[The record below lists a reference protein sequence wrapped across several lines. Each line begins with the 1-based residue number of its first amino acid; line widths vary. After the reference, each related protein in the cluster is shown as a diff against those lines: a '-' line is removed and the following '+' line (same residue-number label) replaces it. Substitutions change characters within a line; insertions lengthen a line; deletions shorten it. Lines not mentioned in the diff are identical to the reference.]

1 MNALPLVPNKSL
13 TLGVLPSAVSRRLI
27 MASTPTLAARQPDRY
42 RRPMQFSRMK
52 FLSACL
58 AACLILSAST
68 SNAIAQQAS
77 PATAGSISG
86 IVTDAA
92 SQPVQGAIVSLA
104 ELRLQSITG
113 EDGRFSF
120 TSVPGGLFTLVA
132 RRLGYATSVR
142 PGVASQARGVT
153 VTMVSTALTVDP
165 ITVTATRAPG
175 VVESSVL
182 SVSQVS
188 EEALRRNATISL
200 SHSLKSVAG
209 VHSVSTGEQVGKP
222 MIRGLFGS
230 RVLVLQDGSRLED
243 YSWSEED
250 APSIDARLAQRVEVI
265 RGPASVLY
273 GSDAIGG
280 VVNVIPQDLPT
291 AVEGRSYRH
300 IGAEA
305 YGASNNKEAGGA
317 LNVEGASGKFG
328 WRAMGIG
335 RLAQSFETPA
345 GEVGHTGYL
354 SVNGEAA
361 GGFRGD
367 RSNTTLRFS
376 HYGGEFK
383 LLEAR
388 KPTGAVETGVEEG
401 PERKLA
407 DDRLQVTND
416 FLFSGVRLETK
427 AQYQRHSLVEVSD
440 DLCAIDPSNR
450 NCPVNGV
457 FEPPLSPVAPEQ
469 TAFDLL
475 LNTGTVD
482 VLAHHA
488 LTESIH
494 GVVGVSGLFQ
504 KNDSRG
510 PIFLIPSATTTS
522 GAAFAFE
529 EATAGMFTFAAG
541 ARVDT
546 RKTSADANPSIGLAS
561 DREITY
567 TEPSG
572 NVGLVFRPIPFV
584 SVTANAGAAWRAPTL
599 FELFAN
605 GPHLA
610 EARYEIGDPSLKT
623 EKARNLDVG
632 LRWENDVVRA
642 EVTGFRNAIE
652 DYVYLT
658 PTNTQQGGLRV
669 YRHLQADALLSGGE
683 GAVQIAA
690 TPHLLLKGRYDLV
703 RGTNRDL
710 DEPLPLMA
718 PQRGAAGAEYH
729 FATSG
734 ASNAFISGE
743 VEHTA
748 KQDRPNSQDVVT
760 GGYTLVNFDVGF
772 RQHWFGRATR
782 IDLGLRN
789 ITNTSYRDF
798 LSRYKE
804 FALAPGRNII
814 LRISTDR

>member
-1 MNALPLVPNKSL
+1 MRLSLVKSLAVCLAVCLSIPALPEPAASQQ
-13 TLGVLPSAVSRRLI
+13 TSAVS
-27 MASTPTLAARQPDRY
+27 
-42 RRPMQFSRMK
+42 
-52 FLSACL
+52 
-58 AACLILSAST
+58 
-68 SNAIAQQAS
+68 
-77 PATAGSISG
+77 AGSISG

-92 SQPVQGAIVSLA
+92 SQPVQSAIVSLA
-104 ELRLQSITG
+104 ELRLQAITG
-113 EDGRFSF
+113 ADGKF
-120 TSVPGGLFTLVA
+120 TFNSVPGGTFTLVV
-132 RRLGYATSVR
+132 RRLGYATAVR
-142 PGVASQARGVT
+142 SGVVSQSTGIT
-153 VTMVSTALTVDP
+153 VTMVTTPLTVDP
-165 ITVTATRAPG
+165 ITVTATRTPAIVG
-175 VVESSVL
+175 GSVL
-182 SVSQVS
+182 SVSELN
-188 EEALRRNATISL
+188 EESLRRNATISL
-200 SHSLKSVAG
+200 AHSLRSVPG
-209 VHSVSTGEQVGKP
+209 VQSVSTGEQIGKP
-222 MIRGLFGS
+222 MIRGLYGS

-273 GSDAIGG
+273 GSDALGG
-280 VVNVIPQDLPT
+280 VVNIIPQDLPT
-291 AVEGRSYRH
+291 AVEGQSVRH

-317 LNVEGASGKFG
+317 LSVEGASGKLG

-335 RLAQSFETPA
+335 RFAQSFDTPA
-345 GEVGHTGYL
+345 GEVEHTGYF

-361 GGFRGD
+361 AGIRGD

-388 KPTGAVETGVEEG
+388 KPTDAIDTGAEEG
-401 PERKLA
+401 PERKLS
-407 DDRLQVTND
+407 DDRVQLTND
-416 FLFSGVRLETK
+416 FLFSNIRLETK

-440 DLCAIDPSNR
+440 DLCTINPTQCAT
-450 NCPVNGV
+450 PVVG
-457 FEPPLSPVAPEQ
+457 APTEQ

-488 LTESIH
+488 LSENVRGIA
-494 GVVGVSGLFQ
+494 GVSGLFQ

-541 ARVDT
+541 ARVDA
-546 RKTSADANPSIGLAS
+546 RKTSADANQSIGLAS
-561 DREITY
+561 DKEITY

-572 NVGLVFRPIPFV
+572 NVGLVFRPIPFF
-584 SVTANAGAAWRAPTL
+584 SITANAGAAWRAPTL

-623 EKARNLDVG
+623 EKARNLDLG
-632 LRWENDVVRA
+632 LRWQNDVVSA
-642 EVTGFRNAIE
+642 EVTGFRNAIN

-658 PTNTQQGGLRV
+658 PTNTTQGGLRV
-669 YRHLQADALLSGGE
+669 YRHLQADALLTGGE
-683 GAVQIAA
+683 GAIQVAA
-690 TPHLLLKGRYDLV
+690 TPQLLLKGRYDLV
-703 RGTNRDL
+703 RGTNREL

-718 PQRGAAGAEYH
+718 PQRGSAGAEYH
-729 FATSG
+729 FANSWAG
-734 ASNAFISGE
+734 NAFIGGE
-743 VEHTA
+743 VEHTM
-748 KQDRPNSQDVVT
+748 KQGRPNPQDVVT
-760 GGYTLVNFDVGF
+760 NGYTLINLDLGF
-772 RQHWFGRATR
+772 QQRLFGRATR

-789 ITNTSYRDF
+789 IANTSYRDF

-804 FALAPGRNII
+804 FALNPGRNII

>member
-1 MNALPLVPNKSL
+1 M
-13 TLGVLPSAVSRRLI
+13 RLFPGK
-27 MASTPTLAARQPDRY
+27 T
-42 RRPMQFSRMK
+42 
-52 FLSACL
+52 L
-58 AACLILSAST
+58 AACLPLFLAAALPQRAVSQQSASV
-68 SNAIAQQAS
+68 A
-77 PATAGSISG
+77 AGSISG

-104 ELRLQSITG
+104 ELRLQAITG
-113 EDGRFSF
+113 ADGKFSF
-120 TSVPGGLFTLVA
+120 SSVPGGTFTLVV
-132 RRLGYATSVR
+132 RRLGFATAVR
-142 PGVASQARGVT
+142 SGVASQSTGVT
-153 VTMVSTALTVDP
+153 VTMVSTPLTVDP
-165 ITVTATRAPG
+165 ITVTATRTPAITG
-175 VVESSVL
+175 GSVL
-182 SVSQVS
+182 SVSELN

-200 SHSLKSVAG
+200 AHSLRSVPG
-209 VHSVSTGEQVGKP
+209 VQSVSTGDQIGKP
-222 MIRGLFGS
+222 MIRGLYGS

-273 GSDAIGG
+273 GSDALGG
-280 VVNVIPQDLPT
+280 VVNIVPQDLPT
-291 AVEGRSYRH
+291 AIEGQSFRH

-317 LNVEGASGKFG
+317 LSVEGASGKLG
-328 WRAMGIG
+328 WRATGIG
-335 RLAQSFETPA
+335 RFAQSFDTPA
-345 GEVGHTGYL
+345 GEVEHTGYL

-361 GGFRGD
+361 AGIRGN

-388 KPTGAVETGVEEG
+388 KPTGAVDTGVEEG

-407 DDRLQVTND
+407 DDRLQLTND
-416 FLFSGVRLETK
+416 FLFSKIRLETK
-427 AQYQRHSLVEVSD
+427 AQYQRHSLLEVSD
-440 DLCAIDPSNR
+440 DLCAIDPSQ
-450 NCPVNGV
+450 CVV
-457 FEPPLSPVAPEQ
+457 TIASTAPTER

-488 LTESIH
+488 PSENVR
-494 GVVGVSGLFQ
+494 GVAGVSGLFQ

-541 ARVDT
+541 ARVDA
-546 RKTSADANPSIGLAS
+546 RKTSADANPSIGLAA
-561 DREITY
+561 DKEITY

-572 NVGLVFRPIPFV
+572 NLGLVFRPIPFF
-584 SVTANAGAAWRAPTL
+584 SITANAGAAWRAPTL

-610 EARYEIGDPSLKT
+610 EARYEIGDPKMKT
-623 EKARNLDVG
+623 EKARNVDVG
-632 LRWENDVVRA
+632 LRWQNDVVRA
-642 EVTGFRNAIE
+642 EVTGFRNAIN
-652 DYVYLT
+652 DYIYLT
-658 PTNTQQGGLRV
+658 PTNTTQGGLRV
-669 YRHLQADALLSGGE
+669 YRHLQADALLTGGE
-683 GAVQIAA
+683 GAVQVAA
-690 TPHLLLKGRYDLV
+690 TPQLLLKGRYDLV
-703 RGTNRDL
+703 RGTNRDV

-718 PQRGAAGAEYH
+718 PQRGSAGAEYH
-729 FATSG
+729 FTSG
-734 ASNAFISGE
+734 WAGNAFISGE
-743 VEHTA
+743 VEHTR

-760 GGYTLVNFDVGF
+760 DGYTLINFDLGF
-772 RQHWFGRATR
+772 QQRLFGKATR

-789 ITNTSYRDF
+789 IANTSYRDF

-804 FALAPGRNII
+804 FALNPGRNII

>member
-1 MNALPLVPNKSL
+1 MRIFLAKSL
-13 TLGVLPSAVSRRLI
+13 LFSAAFCVISFTRSHTLGAQMPAPS
-27 MASTPTLAARQPDRY
+27 
-42 RRPMQFSRMK
+42 
-52 FLSACL
+52 
-58 AACLILSAST
+58 
-68 SNAIAQQAS
+68 
-77 PATAGSISG
+77 GSISG
-86 IVTDAA
+86 IVTDDA
-92 SQPVQGAIVSLA
+92 SQPVAGAIVSLA
-104 ELRLQSITG
+104 ELRLQSVSG
-113 EDGRFSF
+113 ADGRFSF
-120 TSVPGGLFTLVA
+120 TGVPAGKFTLVI
-132 RRLGYATSVR
+132 RRLGYQTAVKTAV
-142 PGVASQARGVT
+142 GSQATGLT
-153 VTMVSTALTVDP
+153 VALVSSPLTVDP
-165 ITVTATRAPG
+165 ITVTATRTPA
-175 VVESSVL
+175 VVGGSVL
-182 SVSQVS
+182 SVSELG

-200 SHSLKSVAG
+200 AHSLKSVAG
-209 VHSVSTGEQVGKP
+209 VQSVSTGEQVGKP

-250 APSIDARLAQRVEVI
+250 APSVDARLAQRVEVI

-291 AVEGRSYRH
+291 AVEGRSFSH

-317 LNVEGASGKFG
+317 LNLEGASGMFG

-335 RLAQSFETPA
+335 RFAQSFETPE
-345 GEVGHTGYL
+345 GEVENTGYF

-361 GGFRGD
+361 AGIRGD

-388 KPTGAVETGVEEG
+388 KPTGTVDTGQEEG

-407 DDRLQVTND
+407 DDRLQLTND
-416 FLFSGVRLETK
+416 LLFSRVRLETK

-440 DLCAIDPSNR
+440 DLCTIDPGACGIVDN
-450 NCPVNGV
+450 
-457 FEPPLSPVAPEQ
+457 LSAGRSASLATAAAAAPTEQ

-475 LNTGTVD
+475 LNTGTID

-488 LTESIH
+488 LSENVR
-494 GVVGVSGLFQ
+494 GVAGVSGMYQ
-504 KNDSRG
+504 NNDSRG
-510 PIFLIPSATTTS
+510 PIFLIPSATTS
-522 GAAFAFE
+522 SAAAFAFE

-541 ARVDT
+541 ARVDA
-546 RKTSADANPSIGLAS
+546 RKTSADANTSIGLNS
-561 DREITY
+561 NKDLTY

-572 NVGLVFRPIPFV
+572 NIGLVFRPARFL
-584 SVTANAGAAWRAPTL
+584 SVTSNAGAAWRAPTL

-610 EARYEIGDPSLKT
+610 EARYEMGDASLKT
-623 EKARNLDVG
+623 ERARNLDLG
-632 LRWENDVVRA
+632 LRWESEIVRA
-642 EVTGFRNAIE
+642 EVTGFRNAIN

-658 PTNTQQGGLRV
+658 PTNTFVGGLRV
-669 YRHLQADALLSGGE
+669 YRHLQADALLTGGE
-683 GAVQIAA
+683 GAIQVAA
-690 TPHLLLKGRYDLV
+690 TPDFLLKGRYDLV

-710 DEPLPLMA
+710 DEPLPLMP
-718 PQRGAAGAEYH
+718 PQRGSVGAEYR
-729 FATSG
+729 FRSG
-734 ASNAFISGE
+734 WAGNAFISGE
-743 VEHTA
+743 VEHTM

-760 GGYTLVNFDVGF
+760 DGYTLVNFDVGIQQ
-772 RQHWFGRATR
+772 RLFGRAAR

-804 FALAPGRNII
+804 FALDPGRNII

>member
-1 MNALPLVPNKSL
+1 MRLSLVKPLAVCLALCLSIPALPE
-13 TLGVLPSAVSRRLI
+13 
-27 MASTPTLAARQPDRY
+27 
-42 RRPMQFSRMK
+42 
-52 FLSACL
+52 
-58 AACLILSAST
+58 
-68 SNAIAQQAS
+68 QAS
-77 PATAGSISG
+77 SQQTGTVSGGSISG

-92 SQPVQGAIVSLA
+92 SQPVQSAIVSLA
-104 ELRLQSITG
+104 ELRLQAITG
-113 EDGRFSF
+113 ADGKF
-120 TSVPGGLFTLVA
+120 TFNSVPGGTFTLVV
-132 RRLGYATSVR
+132 RRLGYATAVR
-142 PGVASQARGVT
+142 SGVVSQSTGIT
-153 VTMVSTALTVDP
+153 VTMVTTPLTVDP
-165 ITVTATRAPG
+165 ITVTATRTPAIVG
-175 VVESSVL
+175 GSVL
-182 SVSQVS
+182 SVSELN
-188 EEALRRNATISL
+188 EESLRRNATISL
-200 SHSLKSVAG
+200 AHSLRSVPG
-209 VHSVSTGEQVGKP
+209 VQSVSTGEQIGKP
-222 MIRGLFGS
+222 MIRGLYGS

-273 GSDAIGG
+273 GSDALGG
-280 VVNVIPQDLPT
+280 VVNIIPQDLPT
-291 AVEGRSYRH
+291 AVEGQSVRH

-317 LNVEGASGKFG
+317 LSVEGASGKLG

-335 RLAQSFETPA
+335 RFAQSFDTPA
-345 GEVGHTGYL
+345 GEVEHTGYF

-361 GGFRGD
+361 AGIRGD

-388 KPTGAVETGVEEG
+388 KPTDAIDTGTEEG
-401 PERKLA
+401 PERKLS
-407 DDRLQVTND
+407 DDRVQLTND
-416 FLFSGVRLETK
+416 FLFSNIRLETK

-440 DLCAIDPSNR
+440 DLCTINPTQCAT
-450 NCPVNGV
+450 PVVG
-457 FEPPLSPVAPEQ
+457 APTEQ

-488 LTESIH
+488 LSENVRGIA
-494 GVVGVSGLFQ
+494 GVSGLFQ

-541 ARVDT
+541 ARVDA
-546 RKTSADANPSIGLAS
+546 RKTSADANQSIGLAS
-561 DREITY
+561 DKEITY

-572 NVGLVFRPIPFV
+572 NVGLVFRPIPFF
-584 SVTANAGAAWRAPTL
+584 SITANAGAAWRAPTL

-623 EKARNLDVG
+623 EKARNLDLG
-632 LRWENDVVRA
+632 LRWQNDIVSA
-642 EVTGFRNAIE
+642 EVTGFRNAIN

-658 PTNTQQGGLRV
+658 PTNTAQGGLRV
-669 YRHLQADALLSGGE
+669 YRHLQADALLTGGE
-683 GAVQIAA
+683 GAIQVAA
-690 TPHLLLKGRYDLV
+690 TPQLLLKGRYDLV
-703 RGTNRDL
+703 RGTNREL

-718 PQRGAAGAEYH
+718 PQRGSAGAEYH
-729 FATSG
+729 FANSWAG
-734 ASNAFISGE
+734 NAFIGGE
-743 VEHTA
+743 VEHTM
-748 KQDRPNSQDVVT
+748 KQGRPNPQDVVT
-760 GGYTLVNFDVGF
+760 NGYTLINLDLGF
-772 RQHWFGRATR
+772 QQRLFGRGTR

-789 ITNTSYRDF
+789 IANTSYRDF

-804 FALAPGRNII
+804 FALNPGRNII